1 MFSAQ
6 TPGKLEL
13 VAIAVNPFLIKT
25 FSRISTRW
33 EKKPRKMQSFFF
45 APKIKNLN
53 FQYNAGLL
61 NVLKDYGIVSPL
73 SYLPNFYE
81 LKCFYLDDFGNLIK
95 KEKSKRYEIKAAS
108 YRPYCVLQY
117 IFLVVDQA
125 LSWVTKRN

>member
-1 MFSAQ
+1 M
-6 TPGKLEL
+6 
-13 VAIAVNPFLIKT
+13 
-25 FSRISTRW
+25 
-33 EKKPRKMQSFFF
+33 
-45 APKIKNLN
+45 N

-108 YRPYCVLQY
+108 YRPYCVH
-117 IFLVVDQA
+117 ITVHFLSGRPSFKLGYEA
-125 LSWVTKRN
+125 